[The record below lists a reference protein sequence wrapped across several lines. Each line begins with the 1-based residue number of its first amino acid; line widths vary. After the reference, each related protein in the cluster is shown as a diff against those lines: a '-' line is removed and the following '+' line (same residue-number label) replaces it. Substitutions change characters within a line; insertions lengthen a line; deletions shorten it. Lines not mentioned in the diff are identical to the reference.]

1 MKKRRFRILDVVMVL
16 ILVGGIGIFAY
27 PFVEDSLNDYL
38 AQQLITHYQKK
49 ANEKNTAEVNE
60 RQKEMEA
67 ENKKIA
73 EKHALPGLTA
83 FNNAVDAEAL
93 KDLPSNSFYMEHMLG
108 VIDIPKINVSLP
120 IFDQTTDVFLQKG
133 TSLLEGSS
141 YPTGGKS
148 THAVLSGHRGLP
160 EAKLFT
166 DLPELKV
173 KDQFFIEINDQTL
186 AYEIEKI
193 QVILPTEIEPLQIQ
207 EGRDLVTLLTCTP
220 YMVNTH
226 RLLVTGHRI
235 PYSENEAAKSIKAI
249 DKWKKLKFIL
259 WLVGSFAAL
268 LALIGLIAHYL
279 RLLAI
284 GKRRYPVSFYIF
296 DEEDQPLSGIVFSL
310 KTKNGKRPVFRKKV
324 SIEMISDEN
333 GLVVFPDLTGGK
345 YRLQSKGID
354 LKIRVK
360 KVKASRFYMKLKKG
374 KYILKWEQDRYQ
386 LRKEK

>member
-1 MKKRRFRILDVVMVL
+1 MKKRKFRILDIIMIL

-27 PFVEDSLNDYL
+27 PFVEDSLNDFL
-38 AQQLITHYQKK
+38 AQQLITHYQKE
-49 ANEKNTAEVNE
+49 ANEKNSAEIKA
-60 RQKEMEA
+60 RQKKMET

-108 VIDIPKINVSLP
+108 VVEIPKINVSLP

-193 QVILPTEIEPLQIQ
+193 QVILPTEIKPLQIQ
-207 EGRDLVTLLTCTP
+207 DGRDLVTLLTCTP

-235 PYSENEAAKSIKAI
+235 PYSENEAVKSIKAI

-296 DEEDQPLSGIVFSL
+296 DEENQPLSGIVFSL